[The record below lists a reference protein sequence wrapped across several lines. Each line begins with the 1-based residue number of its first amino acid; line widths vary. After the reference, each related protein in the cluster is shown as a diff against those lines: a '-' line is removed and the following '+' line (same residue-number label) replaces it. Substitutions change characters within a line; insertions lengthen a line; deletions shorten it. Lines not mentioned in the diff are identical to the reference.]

1 MGEPLKPKPITL
13 YHHTTKSWLS
23 CYDDYCDTHRSEKE
37 DAGYFPKKLKGSK
50 YPLSDDCHLQH
61 AQVGWRN
68 CQDPYCITHLA
79 KKMSE
84 LSIEKPD
91 DYDETLERRWLERTE
106 DSKENDPR
114 WRRVLD
120 EQASEEEGTP
130 VTKWVRVDR
139 EDERLIEKP

>member
-1 MGEPLKPKPITL
+1 
-13 YHHTTKSWLS
+13 
-23 CYDDYCDTHRSEKE
+23 
-37 DAGYFPKKLKGSK
+37 
-50 YPLSDDCHLQH
+50 
-61 AQVGWRN
+61 
-68 CQDPYCITHLA
+68 
-79 KKMSE
+79 MSE

-139 EDERLIEKP
+139 EDERPIEGLHTQKIKNGQHDDVKRQGEPEGGEGRDGPVQPEGEPFAQEVLRGGKDGTQQSRKKGHRRYS